1 MIRMALAALVAL
13 TLAACNRAAV
23 DPADPWA
30 TLHPWDHGRAGV
42 EKLESGVEYF
52 VVRSGDGKGASP
64 TARDRVEVRYD
75 GRIAKSGLVFDTTYP
90 TNETA
95 TFPLSILI
103 PGWRDG
109 LQKMKPGEMFM
120 FWIPSG
126 QGYGERGAGAAI
138 PPNSD
143 LMFQVELV
151 RVLPDP
157 WPKALPWPT
166 DASDIVRLPS
176 GLEYRV
182 IESGPSEGAS
192 PGVGDVVEVDF
203 EGRLEDPDYQVGDT
217 LEEKLESSLV
227 VSTYLEGSS
236 KQFLV
241 SGLTPGWQEVVK
253 LMRPGDRWI
262 VRMPAQINYG
272 EESADRIPPNSTVI
286 YEIEL
291 LNFGTPNPAQMP
303 PVPQR

>member
-1 MIRMALAALVAL
+1 MIRMVLAAMLAL

-23 DPADPWA
+23 DAKDPWA
-30 TLHPWDHGRAGV
+30 TMHPWDHGRPGI
-42 EKLESGVEYF
+42 EKLETGVEYF
-52 VVRSGDGKGASP
+52 AVTQGDAKGVSP
-64 TARDRVEVRYD
+64 TLRDRVEVRYD
-75 GRIAKSGLVFDTTYP
+75 GRIAKTGLIFDSSYQRG
-90 TNETA
+90 ETA

-109 LQKMKPGEMFM
+109 LQKMKPGDMFM
-120 FWIPSG
+120 FWIPSA
-126 QGYGERGAGAAI
+126 QGYGEQGAGGAI

-157 WPKALPWPT
+157 WPAALPWPT

-176 GLEYRV
+176 GLEYR
-182 IESGPSEGAS
+182 IIASGPADGAS
-192 PGVGDVVEVDF
+192 PGPGDVVDVDF
-203 EGRLEDPDYQVGDT
+203 AGRLEDPDYQVGDT
-217 LEEKLESSLV
+217 IEEKLDSSLV
-227 VSTYLEGSS
+227 ISTYLEGSS

-241 SGLTPGWQEVVK
+241 SGLTPGWQEAVK
-253 LMRPGDRWI
+253 LMRPGDRWM

-291 LNFGTPNPAQMP
+291 KDFGAPNPGQMP
-303 PVPQR
+303 PPQ

>member
-1 MIRMALAALVAL
+1 MIRMAMAAMLAL
-13 TLAACNRAAV
+13 TLVACNRAAV

-30 TLHPWDHGRAGV
+30 VMHPWDHSRPGV
-42 EKLESGVEYF
+42 QKTETGVEYF
-52 VVRSGDGKGASP
+52 VVKSGDGKGASP
-64 TARDRVEVRYD
+64 TLRDRVEVRYD
-75 GRIAKSGLVFDTTYP
+75 GRIAKSGLIFDSSYQRG
-90 TNETA
+90 ETA

-109 LQKMKPGEMFM
+109 LQKMKPGDMFM
-120 FWIPSG
+120 FWIPSD
-126 QGYGERGAGAAI
+126 QGYGERGAGGAI

-157 WPKALPWPT
+157 WPTALSWPT
-166 DASDIVRLPS
+166 DASDIVRRPS

-182 IESGPSEGAS
+182 VESGPAEGAS
-192 PGVGDVVEVDF
+192 PSDGDVVVVDF
-203 EGRLEDPDYQVGDT
+203 EGHLEGPDYQVGET
-217 LEEKLESSLV
+217 IEEKLDSSLV
-227 VSTYLEGSS
+227 LSTYLEGEP

-253 LMRPGDRWI
+253 LMRRGDRWI

-291 LNFGTPNPAQMP
+291 KDFGTPNPAQLP
-303 PVPQR
+303 PPQ